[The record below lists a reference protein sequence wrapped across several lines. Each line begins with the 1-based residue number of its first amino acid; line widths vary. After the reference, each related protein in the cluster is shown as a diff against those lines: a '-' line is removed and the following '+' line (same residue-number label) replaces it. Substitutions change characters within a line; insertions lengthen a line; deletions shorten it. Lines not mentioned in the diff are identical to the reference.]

1 MNEPQSLTQFTAS
14 AEKVANQVISTYS
27 TSFGL
32 STRLLGARHRQ
43 HIRNIYALVRV
54 ADELVDG
61 MTAEAGL
68 TNKQQTRE
76 LDRFIKQTHRALQV
90 GCSSDLVIH
99 AFARTAME
107 VGIDQSLTVPFFDS
121 MRTDL
126 QDQAGQT
133 DGQAGAQAQT
143 GETERL
149 AYFDA
154 SAHASYVYGSAEV
167 IGLMCL
173 KVFLHGTQV
182 TAGELEVLE
191 QGARQL
197 GAAFQ
202 NINFLRDLS
211 DDTERLQRSYLA
223 ASDRLTQKECAVW
236 VDTIREQLDCA
247 TESIPLLPRDCRA
260 AVRSALNLFS
270 SLTDRLE
277 KSRVEDLYEKRL
289 RVPNQIKLAL
299 TIKAVSTT
307 WMERRR

>member
-1 MNEPQSLTQFTAS
+1 MNEEESLRQFTTS
-14 AEKVANQVISTYS
+14 AEKVANQVIRTYS

-32 STRLLGARHRQ
+32 STRLLGSRHRQ

-76 LDRFIKQTHRALQV
+76 LDRFIKQTHRALAA

-99 AFARTAME
+99 AFARTAGV
-107 VGIDQSLTVPFFDS
+107 VGIDKSLTVPFFES
-121 MRTDL
+121 MKTDL
-126 QDQAGQT
+126 QDQGVET
-133 DGQAGAQAQT
+133 DS
-143 GETERL
+143 L

-173 KVFLHGTQV
+173 KVFLDGTQV
-182 TAGELEVLE
+182 SSRDLEVLE

-223 ASDRLTQKECAVW
+223 ASDRLTQEECAAW
-236 VDTIREQLDCA
+236 VQTIREQLACA
-247 TESIPLLPRDCRA
+247 TESITLLPRDCRA

-270 SLTDRLE
+270 ALTDRLE
-277 KSRVEDLYEKRL
+277 KTRVEELYEKRL

-299 TIKAVSTT
+299 TVKAVSTT
-307 WMERRR
+307 WMEPRK

>member
-1 MNEPQSLTQFTAS
+1 MKEPQSLAQFTAS
-14 AEKVANQVISTYS
+14 AEKAANQVIRTYS
-27 TSFGL
+27 TSFGF
-32 STRLLGARHRQ
+32 STRLLGSRHRQ

-76 LDRFIKQTHRALQV
+76 LDRFIKQTHRALEA

-99 AFARTAME
+99 AFARTAAE

-126 QDQAGQT
+126 QDQGGHIDSQ
-133 DGQAGAQAQT
+133 DQT
-143 GETERL
+143 GETDRL

-154 SAHASYVYGSAEV
+154 TAHANYVYGSAEV

-173 KVFLHGTQV
+173 KVFLQGSQV
-182 TAGELEVLE
+182 SARELEVLE
-191 QGARQL
+191 RGARQL

-223 ASDRLTQKECAVW
+223 ASDRLTQKECADW
-236 VDTIREQLDCA
+236 VETIRGQLDNA
-247 TESIPLLPRDCRA
+247 AQSIPLLPRDCRA

-270 SLTDRLE
+270 ALTDRLE
-277 KSRVEDLYEKRL
+277 KSRVEDLYAKRL
-289 RVPNQIKLAL
+289 RVPNHIKLAL
-299 TIKAVSTT
+299 TIKAISTT
-307 WMERRR
+307 WMEPRR